1 MPPIKKHTLNS
12 LFQLKNISKIIDI
25 EPINSDS
32 NSINSHSETNNK
44 SLDTYF
50 EITEKPA
57 SPIQEI
63 IYSKEEEI
71 NQNTVFTLSEIK
83 HRIDDLYETEMVE
96 IFKIIKDN
104 KEKYTTNNNGIFI
117 NISNLKPIT
126 ITEITKFLIFS
137 EKNNKL
143 LDKEE
148 EERDL
153 YREFIYEGAKYESEC
168 EYEYEGT
175 QYEGTKVPSSNPLF
189 NIKK

>member
-1 MPPIKKHTLNS
+1 MPLIKKHTLNS
-12 LFQLKNISKIIDI
+12 IFQLKNISKIIDI
-25 EPINSDS
+25 PPSIGEIN
-32 NSINSHSETNNK
+32 NINNQNETTK

-83 HRIDDLYETEMVE
+83 HRIDELYETEMVE

-153 YREFIYEGAKYESEC
+153 YREFVYEG
-168 EYEYEGT
+168 EGS
-175 QYEGTKVPSSNPLF
+175 KVQGFFKQPFL
-189 NIKK
+189 

>member
-12 LFQLKNISKIIDI
+12 IFQLKNISKIIDI
-25 EPINSDS
+25 EPSF
-32 NSINSHSETNNK
+32 SETNNINIQSETTK

-63 IYSKEEEI
+63 ICSKEEVI
-71 NQNTVFTLSEIK
+71 DQNTVFTLSEIK
-83 HRIDDLYETEMVE
+83 NRIDELYETEMVE

-117 NISNLKPIT
+117 NISHLKPIT
-126 ITEITKFLIFS
+126 IREITKFLIFS

-153 YREFIYEGAKYESEC
+153 YREFVYDGIKFP
-168 EYEYEGT
+168 T
-175 QYEGTKVPSSNPLF
+175 NNPLL
-189 NIKK
+189 

>member
-1 MPPIKKHTLNS
+1 MPAIKKHTLNS
-12 LFQLKNISKIIDI
+12 IFQLKNISKIIDI
-25 EPINSDS
+25 PPSSELNTIN
-32 NSINSHSETNNK
+32 IQSETTK

-57 SPIQEI
+57 SPIEEI

-153 YREFIYEGAKYESEC
+153 YREFIYEGTKYEC
-168 EYEYEGT
+168 EGEGEGEGT
-175 QYEGTKVPSSNPLF
+175 KYEGTKVPSSNPLF
-189 NIKK
+189 IIKK

>member
-1 MPPIKKHTLNS
+1 MPAIKKHTLNS
-12 LFQLKNISKIIDI
+12 IFQLKNISKIIDI
-25 EPINSDS
+25 EP
-32 NSINSHSETNNK
+32 SINLNNSNNINIQNESNIK

-50 EITEKPA
+50 DITEKPA

-63 IYSKEEEI
+63 ICSKEEVI
-71 NQNTVFTLSEIK
+71 DQNTVFTLSEIK
-83 HRIDDLYETEMVE
+83 NRIDELYETEMVE

-117 NISNLKPIT
+117 NISHLKPIT
-126 ITEITKFLIFS
+126 IREITKFLIFS

-153 YREFIYEGAKYESEC
+153 YREFVYDGIKFP
-168 EYEYEGT
+168 T
-175 QYEGTKVPSSNPLF
+175 NNPLL
-189 NIKK
+189 

>member
-12 LFQLKNISKIIDI
+12 LFQFKNISKIIDI
-25 EPINSDS
+25 EPINSDL
-32 NSINSHSETNNK
+32 NTINSQSETTHK

-83 HRIDDLYETEMVE
+83 NRIDELYETEMVE

-153 YREFIYEGAKYESEC
+153 YREFVYEGSKYD
-168 EYEYEGT
+168 YEAA
-175 QYEGTKVPSSNPLF
+175 QVPSITPFFYNKNNLSV
-189 NIKK
+189 